1 MKFVNLN
8 DKQKKFL
15 RNFISKSY
23 EDVKKFSKM
32 SPLDYDPYLKRYFNE
47 LNDDISN
54 NQINL
59 YRDEIVRNYLYSPE
73 YFNVRSS
80 SEYFNVGT
88 YKDPL
93 FIIEDYTWGIR
104 NYLTGS
110 YISSVLHES
119 NYEDKDFF
127 YENKDFLENHY
138 RIVYKHSINAQ
149 KEYFSWLKENNFL
162 PTKESLHQDFI
173 ESFFDTFG
181 EQDTD
186 DFFEEPLGN

>member
-59 YRDEIVRNYLYSPE
+59 YRDEIVRNYLYLPE
-73 YFNVRSS
+73 YFNVKSS
-80 SEYFNVGT
+80 SDYFNVGT
-88 YKDPL
+88 FKDPL
-93 FIIEDYTWGIR
+93 FLIEDYTWRIK
-104 NYLTGS
+104 NYLTDS
-110 YISSVLHES
+110 YI
-119 NYEDKDFF
+119 
-127 YENKDFLENHY
+127 
-138 RIVYKHSINAQ
+138 
-149 KEYFSWLKENNFL
+149 FSYVK
-162 PTKESLHQDFI
+162 KI
-173 ESFFDTFG
+173 
-181 EQDTD
+181 
-186 DFFEEPLGN
+186 